1 MAIIKCKMCGGDIE
15 LSQDKTYGVCDS
27 CGSMM
32 TLPKIDDE
40 QRAAAFN
47 RGNHFRRIGEFDK
60 ALGVYERI
68 VQEDENDAE
77 AHWCCAL
84 CRFGIEYVEDPTS
97 HEWLPTCHRASFD
110 SFLEDVDYL
119 AALEHSDGVTKR
131 QYQREAAKIAEVQ
144 HGILATSQNEKPFD
158 VFICY
163 KESDAN
169 GERTRDSLMAQ
180 DIYYQLTEQGRRVFF
195 ARITLEDKAGAQYE
209 PYIFAAL
216 NSAKVMIVV
225 GTCPEHFSAVWV
237 KNEWSRFIALMRK
250 DKHRV
255 LLPCYRDMDPYDLPD
270 QLSAFQSYDM
280 SKIGFIQD
288 LIRGVS
294 KVLDADKAPKQETVI
309 VQNESGAN
317 VTAMLK
323 RGSMALEDK
332 NWGAARE
339 FFDRALDMNAECAE
353 AYLGQFLAGEQVS
366 SLSAYAQKRLN
377 LWKLS
382 DAKPLIAVQTVE
394 ADAQKAVE
402 RYTLENYLPADRIRE
417 LFAFDPKYN
426 SYLAQAT
433 ALCAKEKQLLNEN
446 RLFARALQFAKGELR
461 QSLEKER
468 DAFYAKLDSLVEAQ
482 RESDRK
488 NAARLQ
494 QQYAKQLESANQK
507 AEELHS
513 AALKQ
518 REKDERRAREAQEEY
533 YQKLCAMNPEQKNP
547 FECQQIAK
555 NFERLGDYKDCAAR
569 AAEWREQV
577 KEANARERAEF
588 EQKCEKAKAAAKAK
602 KIRAVIITAA
612 VIAVIAFLLVLF
624 KIIIPSNH
632 YKKGEALLAASNYE
646 GAISE
651 FQSAGGYKDASIR
664 ISEAYYQ
671 MAESMLADGDFEGTI
686 AAFQQNGDFV
696 VASKELLSACYN
708 KAANLLST
716 GDFDGAITGF
726 KAAADYEDAQNRLEE
741 AYYQKG
747 EALLEAR
754 DFDGA
759 IKYFEAAGNYENAS
773 DRISEA
779 YYQKGEALLNTGDF
793 DGALSTLETI
803 SDYKDVQN
811 RILEV
816 HYKEAESLLE
826 DGDTA
831 DAAIAFGKVIGYQ
844 DARERSFALW
854 DEVAMRDTISAGDQH
869 TVGLKADGTVVAVGH
884 KKSGQCAVSDWRDI
898 IAVSAGSYY
907 TVGLKADGTVVAVGD
922 NQYGRCDVS
931 DWRDIVAVSAGSYHT
946 AGLKAD
952 GTVVTVGD
960 SYYDKCDVSDWRD
973 IVAISAGDKHIVGLK
988 VDGTVVA
995 VGDNDDGQ
1003 CDVSD
1008 WNNIVA
1014 ISANTWHT
1022 VGLKAD
1028 GTVVATGSNSFY
1040 QCDVFNWSNIVAISA
1055 GNTHTIGLKANGTV
1069 VVTRGSDLSHVRDVS
1084 DWSDIVAISAGDNH
1098 SVGLKA
1104 DGTVVAV
1111 GSNSDGR
1118 CNVSSW
1124 TGIKLP

>member
-68 VQEDENDAE
+68 VQEDESDAE

-402 RYTLENYLPADRIRE
+402 RYTIEYYLSADLIRD

-468 DAFYAKLDSLVEAQ
+468 DAFYAKLDSLVEEQ

-494 QQYAKQLESANQK
+494 QQYAKHLENMNRRA
-507 AEELHS
+507 AELRS
-513 AALKQ
+513 AAA
-518 REKDERRAREAQEEY
+518 KDLEDD
-533 YQKLCAMNPEQKNP
+533 YQKLCAITPEQKSP
-547 FECQQIAK
+547 SDCAQIAK
-555 NFERLGDYKDCAAR
+555 DFERLGDYKDCAAR
-569 AAEWREQV
+569 AAEWREQT
-577 KEANARERAEF
+577 KEAKARERAEF
-588 EQKCEKAKAAAKAK
+588 ERKCEKAKAVARAK

-612 VIAVIAFLLVLF
+612 AIAVIAFVLVLF

-632 YKKGEALLAASNYE
+632 YKKGESLLAAGDYE
-646 GAISE
+646 GAIAEFESLGDYRDASTQILE
-651 FQSAGGYKDASIR
+651 TYYQRAESRLAANDFDNAILDFQSVGDYKDAPAR
-664 ISEAYYQ
+664 IMEVYYKQ
-671 MAESMLADGDFEGTI
+671 
-686 AAFQQNGDFV
+686 
-696 VASKELLSACYN
+696 
-708 KAANLLST
+708 
-716 GDFDGAITGF
+716 
-726 KAAADYEDAQNRLEE
+726 
-741 AYYQKG
+741 
-747 EALLEAR
+747 
-754 DFDGA
+754 
-759 IKYFEAAGNYENAS
+759 
-773 DRISEA
+773 
-779 YYQKGEALLNTGDF
+779 
-793 DGALSTLETI
+793 
-803 SDYKDVQN
+803 
-811 RILEV
+811 
-816 HYKEAESLLE
+816 AESLSE
-826 DGDTA
+826 NGNTA
-831 DAAIAFGKVIGYQ
+831 EAAIAFIKIADYQ
-844 DARERSFALW
+844 DARKRSFALW
-854 DEVAMRDTISAGDQH
+854 DEIAVRDTISAGSFDTIGLKADGTVVAVGRNRFLQCGASDWSDIVAISAGESHTIGLKADGTVVAAGENNHGQCDVSDWNDIVAISAGGFH
-869 TVGLKADGTVVAVGH
+869 TVGLKADGTVVAVGD
-884 KKSGQCAVSDWRDI
+884 KNFDRCDVSDWSNI
-898 IAVSAGSYY
+898 VAISAGDFY
-907 TVGLKADGTVVAVGD
+907 TVGLKADGTVVAVGF
-922 NQYGRCDVS
+922 NNY
-931 DWRDIVAVSAGSYHT
+931 
-946 AGLKAD
+946 
-952 GTVVTVGD
+952 
-960 SYYDKCDVSDWRD
+960 
-973 IVAISAGDKHIVGLK
+973 
-988 VDGTVVA
+988 
-995 VGDNDDGQ
+995 GQ
-1003 CDVSD
+1003 CD
-1008 WNNIVA
+1008 
-1014 ISANTWHT
+1014 
-1022 VGLKAD
+1022 
-1028 GTVVATGSNSFY
+1028 
-1040 QCDVFNWSNIVAISA
+1040 
-1055 GNTHTIGLKANGTV
+1055 
-1069 VVTRGSDLSHVRDVS
+1069 
-1084 DWSDIVAISAGDNH
+1084 
-1098 SVGLKA
+1098 
-1104 DGTVVAV
+1104 
-1111 GSNSDGR
+1111 
-1118 CNVSSW
+1118 VSSW